1 MKCLKCGMRMYKG
14 CCPYCGYM
22 ENGNTVDTKKKIEL
36 SLLEVYLDKNFDKI
50 IRNQNW
56 FITGLLGPTYLFCH
70 GFYGIGFILILLDS
84 LCSSFFMVFI
94 QALTFNAAFL
104 VTTVALILN
113 CGYWLVNR
121 LFWATFTNLIYER
134 LLVKRINRIKKKYP
148 NDYRKRLKRVY
159 FIDYKFLIL
168 KYVCFMLASLT
179 IYLYLRGIINYYI
192 WNW

>member
-1 MKCLKCGMRMYKG
+1 MKQFRRNWLCFTFYFQRKSKG
-14 CCPYCGYM
+14 FF
-22 ENGNTVDTKKKIEL
+22 
-36 SLLEVYLDKNFDKI
+36 NFL
-50 IRNQNW
+50 
-56 FITGLLGPTYLFCH
+56 FAGPHDLFCNC
-70 GFYGIGFILILLDS
+70 FYGIGFILILLYS